1 MTAATRPRGKGARG
15 MTRVVTQ
22 AHLWRIRKVL
32 ESPVFW
38 AALLQAVGAVVVAL
52 IGRV

>member
-1 MTAATRPRGKGARG
+1 MARG
-15 MTRVVTQ
+15 ITQ
-22 AHLWRIRKVL
+22 AHLWRIKKVL

-52 IGRV
+52 IGRL

>member
-1 MTAATRPRGKGARG
+1 MTAAPLPGKGVCVMRI
-15 MTRVVTQ
+15 Q

-38 AALLQAVGAVVVAL
+38 AAVLQAVGAVVVAL
-52 IGRV
+52 IGRA